1 MRKNHLQKLN
11 QKQKK
16 IKINNK
22 SLVPIG
28 KFGKTH
34 GLNGE
39 IKLISFCHPAEN
51 IQNFKNFFI
60 DNEKVEITFKVQSS
74 NHMLVKINNINS
86 VDKVKEFVNI
96 EINVPR
102 EDFPE
107 TNDGSI
113 YWNDL
118 IGSNVKNL
126 DEKDIGKVIKIEN
139 HGASDLLFIQR
150 SNEEIIIPI
159 EDNFFK
165 KFDNENKLITV
176 DWEQE

>member
-1 MRKNHLQKLN
+1 LRKKHQLKKHQLKKHHLRKLLLRKKHRLKLN

-39 IKLISFCHPAEN
+39 VKLISFCHPAEN

-60 DNEKVEITFKVQSS
+60 NSEKVEITFKVQSS
-74 NHMLVKINNINS
+74 NHMLVKMNNINS
-86 VDKVKEFVNI
+86 IDEVKEFVNI
-96 EINVPR
+96 EISVPG

-126 DEKDIGKVIKIEN
+126 DEKDIGKVIKIE
-139 HGASDLLFIQR
+139 R
-150 SNEEIIIPI
+150 SWSFRSVIYS
-159 EDNFFK
+159 
-165 KFDNENKLITV
+165 
-176 DWEQE
+176 

>member
-1 MRKNHLQKLN
+1 MKKHLRLN

-28 KFGKTH
+28 RFGKTH

-39 IKLISFCHPAEN
+39 IKLISFCHPAES

-60 DNEKVEITFKVQSS
+60 NDEEEVEITFKSESS
-74 NHMLVKINNINS
+74 NHMVVKINNIDSINE
-86 VDKVKEFVNI
+86 VEKFVNI

-107 TNDGSI
+107 IDDGSI

-118 IGSNVKNL
+118 VGSKVKNT
-126 DEKDIGKVIKIEN
+126 DEKSLGTVIKIEN
-139 HGASDLLFIQR
+139 HGASDLLFIQG
-150 SNEEIIIPI
+150 SDEEIIIPI
-159 EDNFFK
+159 EENFFK

>member
-1 MRKNHLQKLN
+1 MKKHLQKLN

-16 IKINNK
+16 IKINKK

-60 DNEKVEITFKVQSS
+60 NHEKVQITFKAQNS
-74 NHMLVKINNINS
+74 NNILVKINEINS
-86 VDKVKEFVNI
+86 INEVKEFVNK
-96 EINVPR
+96 EISVPR

-107 TNDGSI
+107 TNDSSI

-118 IGSNVKNL
+118 IGCSVKDLN
-126 DEKDIGKVIKIEN
+126 EKDLGKVMKIEN
-139 HGASDLLFIQR
+139 HGASDLLFIQG

-165 KFDNENKLITV
+165 KFDNENKLIIV